1 MRGLV
6 IAITAATALAGC
18 GGPAAEPARSA
29 APAAEAPAPAAK
41 ATVAAAGTPVAL
53 VQGLYARDSIPMT
66 EPEILGFFARD
77 IGIALMTD
85 LSSPETQAIG
95 ADYRYAA
102 QDFEITDL
110 RLEPIADGPDGSL
123 VRASFRNFGQ
133 PGQADIL
140 LCRRATGEFR
150 IKDVT
155 SADGSLRDLLKLP
168 PADAVEAC

>member
-1 MRGLV
+1 MRGRV
-6 IAITAATALAGC
+6 IAITAAAAVAGC
-18 GGPAAEPARSA
+18 GGPSAEPAESGA
-29 APAAEAPAPAAK
+29 AAEAPRVAMKAAS
-41 ATVAAAGTPVAL
+41 AAAGTPVAL
-53 VQGLYARDSIPMT
+53 VQRLYARDSIPMT

-102 QDFEITDL
+102 QDFEVTEL
-110 RLEPIADGPDGSL
+110 RLEPIADGPEGSL

-155 SADGSLRDLLKLP
+155 SADGSLRAMLKLP
-168 PADAVEAC
+168 PAEAVETC